1 MVLCGAAGAEAR
13 LRVATWNVGLERAG
27 PGLLLRDILTGTDAQ
42 VVAAVQVL
50 VALDADVVLL
60 TGFDHDAG
68 LVALDAFRAALAA
81 GGAGYGY
88 RFALN
93 PNTGVPTG
101 LDIDG
106 NGRFGEARDAQ
117 GWGRF
122 RGAGGMAVLS
132 RLPVDAGAVRDFSGL
147 LWRDLPDAQVPPG
160 MTEADARGQLLST
173 TGHWDVP
180 LVLPDGRAL
189 HPWAWH
195 ATPPVFD
202 GADDRNGRR
211 NHDEAA
217 FWLAYLDGRV
227 GDRQVGGGAPARFVL
242 LGDANLDPVKGGG
255 RPAAL
260 LALLEDGRLADPVG
274 ARDTV
279 DYGPPLGAL
288 RLDYV
293 LPAAGLAV
301 TGAGVFGPDGAGGL
315 EAALRLASRHWP
327 VWVDLDLA
335 AGR

>member
-1 MVLCGAAGAEAR
+1 MTGKDGQ
-13 LRVATWNVGLERAG
+13 VA
-27 PGLLLRDILTGTDAQ
+27 
-42 VVAAVQVL
+42 AAVQVL
-50 VALDADVVLL
+50 VALDADVLLL

-68 LVALDAFRAALAA
+68 LAALDAFRDALAK
-81 GGAGYGY
+81 GGAAYGY

-106 NGRFGEARDAQ
+106 NGRLGEARDAQ

-122 RGAGGMAVLS
+122 RGAGGMAILS
-132 RLPVDAGAVRDFSGL
+132 RLPVDVAGVRDFSAM
-147 LWRDLPDAQVPPG
+147 LWRDLPDAQLPAG
-160 MTEADARGQLLST
+160 MADADLAGQRLST

-180 LVLPDGRAL
+180 LVLPDGQAL
-189 HPWAWH
+189 HLLAWH

-202 GADDRNGRR
+202 GPEDRNGRR

-217 FWLAYLDGRV
+217 FWLAYLDGRIGV
-227 GDRQVGGGAPARFVL
+227 APPARFVL
-242 LGDANLDPVKGGG
+242 LGDANLDPVKGDG

-260 LALLEDGRLADPVG
+260 MALLQDARLADPVG

-279 DYGPPLGAL
+279 DYGPPLGGL

-301 TGAGVFGPDGAGGL
+301 TGSGVFRPGPLEGPLDGPL
-315 EAALRLASRHWP
+315 QAALAAASRHWP

-335 AGR
+335 AGRF

>member
-1 MVLCGAAGAEAR
+1 M
-13 LRVATWNVGLERAG
+13 RVATWNIGLERDG
-27 PGLLLRDILTGTDAQ
+27 PGLLLRDITGGQDAQ
-42 VVAAVQVL
+42 VLASVAVL
-50 VALDADVVLL
+50 AALDADVLLL

-68 LVALDAFRAALAA
+68 LAALDAFRDALAK
-81 GGAGYGY
+81 GGVAYGY

-106 NGRFGEARDAQ
+106 NGRLGEARDAQ

-122 RGAGGMAVLS
+122 RGAGGMALLS
-132 RLPVDAGAVRDFSGL
+132 RLPVDVAGVRDFSKL
-147 LWRDLPDAQVPPG
+147 LWRDLPDAQLPG
-160 MTEADARGQLLST
+160 DMTAQDLDGQRLST

-180 LVLPDGRAL
+180 LVLPDKSAL
-189 HPWAWH
+189 HLWAWH

-202 GADDRNGRR
+202 GPEDRNGRR

-217 FWLAYLDGRV
+217 FWLAYLDGRIA
-227 GDRQVGGGAPARFVL
+227 GPPPERFVL
-242 LGDANLDPVKGGG
+242 LGDANLDPIKGDG

-260 LALLEDGRLADPVG
+260 MALLGDARLADPVG
-274 ARDTV
+274 AVETV

-293 LPAAGLAV
+293 LPAAGLTV
-301 TGAGVFGPDGAGGL
+301 TGAGVLRPDGLAEGL
-315 EAALRLASRHWP
+315 AAALRLSSRHWP

-335 AGR
+335 TGRF